1 MLEQLISPHSDQ
13 QRLSDHLV
21 VDQAIDDEAN
31 QAVDDKPDQTIEDE
45 ADAAT
50 DEMEADKWQ
59 PQPLATLGILCLINT
74 FKIYNNISFICVV
87 FVGPQC

>member
-1 MLEQLISPHSDQ
+1 MLEQLISPHLDQ
-13 QRLSDHLV
+13 QRLLDHLV

-45 ADAAT
+45 TEAEATT
-50 DEMEADKWQ
+50 DEVEVDKWQ

-74 FKIYNNISFICVV
+74 FKFL
-87 FVGPQC
+87 